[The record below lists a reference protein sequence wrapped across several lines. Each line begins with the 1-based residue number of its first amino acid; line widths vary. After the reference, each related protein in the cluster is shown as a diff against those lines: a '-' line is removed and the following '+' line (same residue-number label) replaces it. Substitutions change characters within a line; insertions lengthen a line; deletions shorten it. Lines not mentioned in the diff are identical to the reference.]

1 MFGREVTGSWRGSKT
16 HFVKCSSSVGA
27 GGAGGGAGG
36 AGVAGAGA
44 EGDLCGRITN
54 MGSATQWKW
63 TSPIYIE
70 QMVGYESDGADKH
83 FRTLLGQ
90 KSGIKIPGRPRNR
103 GKEEQCS
110 KYDVEEE
117 TRDKYFVCTCCF

>member
-1 MFGREVTGSWRGSKT
+1 MLEQQTWALPLSGNGQG
-16 HFVKCSSSVGA
+16 
-27 GGAGGGAGG
+27 
-36 AGVAGAGA
+36 
-44 EGDLCGRITN
+44 
-54 MGSATQWKW
+54 
-63 TSPIYIE
+63 PIYIE

>member
-27 GGAGGGAGG
+27 GGGG
-36 AGVAGAGA
+36 AGVAGAEG
-44 EGDLCGRITN
+44 EGDNLDS
-54 MGSATQWKW
+54 MGSATRWKW